1 MTTAEYV
8 SAVAER
14 ANITKKDAKAI
25 LDVAS
30 DVLVETLAK
39 GEDVKVFPAL
49 TFVVKDVAERT
60 CRNPQDGS
68 EIVVPAHKAVKAKL
82 GKAIKEAA
90 RA

>member
-1 MTTAEYV
+1 MTTADYV

-25 LDVAS
+25 LDAAYGVAV
-30 DVLVETLAK
+30 DTLAM

-49 TFVVKDVAERT
+49 TLVVKDVAERT

-68 EIVVPAHKAVKAKL
+68 EVVVPAHQTVKAKL
-82 GKAIKEAA
+82 GKAIKDAA

>member
-1 MTTAEYV
+1 MSYADYV

-14 ANITKKDAKAI
+14 ANITKKDAKAVI
-25 LDVAS
+25 DAAYGVIT
-30 DVLVETLAK
+30 DTLAK

-60 CRNPQDGS
+60 CRNPKDGS
-68 EIVVPAHKAVKAKL
+68 EIVVPAHQVVKAKL
-82 GKAIKEAA
+82 GKAIKDAA